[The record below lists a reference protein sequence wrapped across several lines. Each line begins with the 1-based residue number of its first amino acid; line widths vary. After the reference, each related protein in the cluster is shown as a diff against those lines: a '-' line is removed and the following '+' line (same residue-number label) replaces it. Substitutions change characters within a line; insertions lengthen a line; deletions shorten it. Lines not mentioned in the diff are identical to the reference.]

1 MRAAPLLFF
10 AALALLLAAGPL
22 SADDSAARER
32 LESLRAA
39 LADIQSLSGDFTQ
52 EKKLDFLKE
61 PVRSRGVFYF
71 ARPDY
76 LHWEYLEPAVSGL
89 ELEGGRA
96 RAWTG
101 PPDQRSPQPEAMA
114 EAARLAAGQVLIWMN
129 LDPEGILAAYQVS
142 VTQEKPLRLTVIP
155 KRAGARKYIE
165 SLEVEFSADLRTVR
179 QVTLREPESRTT
191 LTFSAVRLNQSR
203 PASGR

>member
-1 MRAAPLLFF
+1 MKGWLILMLLALPASPALAGEADAREKLLSIK
-10 AALALLLAAGPL
+10 AALAG
-22 SADDSAARER
+22 
-32 LESLRAA
+32 
-39 LADIQSLSGDFTQ
+39 IQSLSGGFVQ

-61 PVRSRGVFYF
+61 PVRSKGVFYF

-101 PPDQRSPQPEAMA
+101 PPGKRSPQPEAMA
-114 EAARLAAGQVLIWMN
+114 EAARLAASQVLVWMN
-129 LDPEGILAAYQVS
+129 LEPEAIEAAYR
-142 VTQEKPLRLTVIP
+142 VTVIGEKPLKLQVIP
-155 KRAGARKYIE
+155 RRAGARKFIE
-165 SLEVEFSADLRTVR
+165 SLEVEFSPDLRTVK

-191 LTFSAVRLNQSR
+191 LSFNSVRLNSPR
-203 PASGR
+203 PDR